1 MLTKAKLNSL
11 LDGFDDF
18 VKRRMSE
25 LGVPGVVV
33 GIVNPRQT
41 LFIKSYGL
49 RNLAK
54 KLPVTEKTSFLI
66 ASCTKAFTATAIG
79 ILVDEGKLEW
89 DIPVRKYLPSF
100 SLSDPVATERLTV
113 RDLLLHRCGLPR
125 HDWLW
130 FNSPLTMP
138 ELCARL
144 RFLEPTA
151 VSGQPPDFRNKY
163 QYNNL
168 MFMVA
173 GLLIE
178 HTSKKKYEEF
188 IAERIFTPLGMSSS
202 KFISPELEQDENLAQ
217 GYYRHKKQTLL
228 YLRGWMKKAVLNA
241 LKGPLN
247 PAGGIVSNVLDMC
260 RWLRLQLNQGKWSK
274 ETIIS
279 AQNLKQLY
287 SPEVVLP
294 QTIAYKERLNIC
306 FGMGW
311 IIEAYRGY
319 HLIRH
324 SGNLA
329 GFSASV
335 SFLPVESL
343 GVVVLT
349 NRSSSLLDFII
360 PFYVYDKILGLEPI
374 PWHKRLMQEALLQEK
389 AESKKRKDI
398 KRQHATH
405 LSHPLA
411 DYAGEYEHPGYGR
424 VTITLQDGELRL
436 NYQGIPFRLRHY
448 HYDVFQM
455 NEMLRHGEQMLVY
468 FQLDKAGSIRSIA
481 IPLEPA
487 VNDIVFTKV
496 VSEKSNQ

>member
-1 MLTKAKLNSL
+1 
-11 LDGFDDF
+11 
-18 VKRRMSE
+18 
-25 LGVPGVVV
+25 
-33 GIVNPRQT
+33 
-41 LFIKSYGL
+41 
-49 RNLAK
+49 
-54 KLPVTEKTSFLI
+54 
-66 ASCTKAFTATAIG
+66 
-79 ILVDEGKLEW
+79 
-89 DIPVRKYLPSF
+89 
-100 SLSDPVATERLTV
+100 
-113 RDLLLHRCGLPR
+113 
-125 HDWLW
+125 
-130 FNSPLTMP
+130 
-138 ELCARL
+138 
-144 RFLEPTA
+144 
-151 VSGQPPDFRNKY
+151 
-163 QYNNL
+163 
-168 MFMVA
+168 MVA

-178 HTSKKKYEEF
+178 QVSRKKYEEF
-188 IAERIFTPLGMSSS
+188 IAERIFTPLGMNSS
-202 KFISPELEQDENLAQ
+202 KFIFPELEQDENLAQ

-228 YLRGWMKKAVLNA
+228 YLRGWMKKAGLNA

-274 ETIIS
+274 QTIIS
-279 AQNLKQLY
+279 AQNLKQLF
-287 SPEVVLP
+287 SPEVVIP
-294 QTIAYKERLNIC
+294 QTTAYKERLNVC

-319 HLIRH
+319 RLIRH

-329 GFSASV
+329 GFSASA
-335 SFLPVESL
+335 SFLPDESV

-389 AESKKRKDI
+389 AERKKRKEI
-398 KRQHATH
+398 KRQHATRP
-405 LSHPLA
+405 SHPLA

-424 VTITLQDGELRL
+424 VTISLQGGELRL

-455 NEMLRHGEQMLVY
+455 NEMLRHGEQMLVS
-468 FQLDKAGSIRSIA
+468 FQLDKAGNIKSIA

-496 VSEKSNQ
+496 VGEKSNQ